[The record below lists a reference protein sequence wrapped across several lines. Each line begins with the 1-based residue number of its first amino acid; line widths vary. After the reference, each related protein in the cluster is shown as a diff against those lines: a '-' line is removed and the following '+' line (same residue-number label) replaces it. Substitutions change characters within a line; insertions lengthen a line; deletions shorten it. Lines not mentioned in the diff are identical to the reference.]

1 MQCCTASIDR
11 SSQRHRV
18 TGHWRRPSLCLF
30 PSLPLS
36 SHSVSLSLSLSHI
49 LSVATSPFHRPI
61 LRSPTRSLFLFLSLC
76 LTLFRFVSFLPS
88 ACARSVSFCVFG
100 PELSEFHFRPI
111 TIHPRFKA
119 AVTPRSFRKRVA
131 PPEAI
136 VSFLP
141 RTCRIYSPVTPQP
154 FVFFFVFVWSVR

>member
-36 SHSVSLSLSLSHI
+36 HSVSLSLPLSHP
-49 LSVATSPFHRPI
+49 LSRHLTLSPSHSAI
-61 LRSPTRSLFLFLSLC
+61 AYSLSLFLFLSLC

-136 VSFLP
+136 VSFLL
-141 RTCRIYSPVTPQP
+141 RAHLSHL
-154 FVFFFVFVWSVR
+154 